1 MVKMKKLVATLGV
14 SLVDAQQGFRFMNG
28 ELKKQFRA
36 KFATAA
42 QKVGVPDVLID
53 SFTFN
58 VDFKH
63 QFDAFDIAN
72 LLSGVLNHHKGLKDI
87 ALKADV
93 VAQVP
98 TVAPSNFN
106 LEPNFWTAFHQ
117 LLDRKVEFIESAV
130 GLATEAQQNIFRLCK
145 EVIEKKRVQQ
155 TSDLRYAVIEAE
167 QSANI
172 VNTTIHAIRVLTNL
186 LLRVHNEA
194 AVRDKNKKK
203 RVLPFMIAIFDKSR
217 SIFLVHAT
225 HGNMAFGDSE
235 RIKKK

>member
-1 MVKMKKLVATLGV
+1 MVKLKKLVATLGV
-14 SLVDAQQGFRFMNG
+14 SLVDAQQPFRFMNG
-28 ELKKQFRA
+28 DLKKQFRA

-42 QKVGVPDVLID
+42 QKVGLPDVVVD

-93 VAQVP
+93 VAQAP
-98 TVAPSNFN
+98 TTAPSSFN
-106 LEPNFWTAFHQ
+106 LEPNFWAAFHQ
-117 LLDRKVEFIESAV
+117 ILDRKIEFIESAV
-130 GLATEAQQNIFRLCK
+130 SLATEAQQNVFRLCK

-155 TSDLRYAVIEAE
+155 TTSLRYAVVETE

-194 AVRDKNKKK
+194 AVRDKSKKK
-203 RVLPFMIAIFDKSR
+203 RVLPFMVAILDRHR
-217 SIFLVHAT
+217 SIYLVHAT